1 LIALIA
7 QEGGAAIRTP
17 PTRSNPLKPSR
28 RSIRFAAVSVF
39 GIYQTLQQ
47 ANGCSGR
54 RSFLRVLA
62 GLAAFAIGGRGSGGA
77 ALAQGNAAGFPLPDE
92 LVAATLKR
100 LFGER
105 KLNPADGKIK
115 LDLPVIAEDG
125 GNVAIT
131 VDADLPMSGAVRAQ
145 HIYIIADKNRR
156 PMLGKFSLSSDSGKA
171 MIATSIR
178 LATSTEVRA
187 IVEMSDGTLYAASKP
202 VRVTISGCDL
212 PPQS

>member
-1 LIALIA
+1 
-7 QEGGAAIRTP
+7 
-17 PTRSNPLKPSR
+17 
-28 RSIRFAAVSVF
+28 VSVF
-39 GIYQTLQQ
+39 SIYQTLLL

-54 RSFLRVLA
+54 RGFLRVLA
-62 GLAAFAIGGRGSGGA
+62 GLAAFATGGRDFASGGA
-77 ALAQGNAAGFPLPDE
+77 AWAQGNAAGFPLSDE

-100 LFGER
+100 LFGDR

-115 LDLPVIAEDG
+115 LDLPLIAEDG

-131 VDADLPMSGAVRAQ
+131 VDSDLPVMGAVRASQ
-145 HIYIIADKNRR
+145 IYIIADKNRR
-156 PMLGKFSLSSDSGKA
+156 PLLAKVFVSGDSGRA
-171 MIATSIR
+171 SVATSIR
-178 LATSTEVRA
+178 LATSTDVRA